1 MDIFFYIKVLI
12 QKQYF
17 GDVTLSTCWTM
28 MPGHDV
34 MHCEMHIL
42 LIMWYVNVAMWSI
55 MFCGFSL
62 DVLLLCHIARAS
74 QSMTELSVLVQ
85 EMTSMMP
92 IFFKS
97 KMQIKSFNLHMGMFD
112 VALEFSYRCY
122 LFLHSL
128 YNLNIQETIWPTG
141 INEFT
146 SQFPH
151 LAIAVCTGMLL
162 TVPSHCPRQYL
173 LTS

>member
-1 MDIFFYIKVLI
+1 MNIFFFIKVLI

-42 LIMWYVNVAMWSI
+42 LIMWYVNVVMWSI

-62 DVLLLCHIARAS
+62 DVLLLCHIDRAS

-85 EMTSMMP
+85 EMASMMP

-97 KMQIKSFNLHMGMFD
+97 KMQIKSFNLHMGMFEVVLELVTD
-112 VALEFSYRCY
+112 VTFFFIVYIIWIFKKPYDTNRDQWV
-122 LFLHSL
+122 
-128 YNLNIQETIWPTG
+128 NISIPTFG
-141 INEFT
+141 NR
-146 SQFPH
+146 
-151 LAIAVCTGMLL
+151 CTGMLL
-162 TVPSHCPRQYL
+162 TVSSHCPRQYL
-173 LTS
+173 ITS